1 MALKFI
7 TDKLIIMNWGYKI
20 LLVYAVFV
28 MGIMFLVFKSSREK
42 VDLVTTDYYAKELK
56 YQQKIDAMNRV
67 SLLSDTVKYEMHEG
81 KLTVVFPK
89 DFAGKKITGD
99 VVLYCPSDEDKD
111 ITQNFSIQDTPIF
124 VPIHVVNKKEFELQL
139 NWQADGTSYYFQKKL
154 LIN

>member
-1 MALKFI
+1 MPS
-7 TDKLIIMNWGYKI
+7 
-20 LLVYAVFV
+20 LLA
-28 MGIMFLVFKSSREK
+28 GIMFLVFKSSSQK

-67 SLLSDTVKYEMHEG
+67 SLLSDTVKYEADAG
-81 KLTVVFPK
+81 KLTIAFPK

-111 ITQNFSIQDTPIF
+111 ITQNFSLQDSPLL
-124 VPIHVVNKKEFELQL
+124 VPIHVVNKKEFEIQL

-154 LIN
+154 FIN